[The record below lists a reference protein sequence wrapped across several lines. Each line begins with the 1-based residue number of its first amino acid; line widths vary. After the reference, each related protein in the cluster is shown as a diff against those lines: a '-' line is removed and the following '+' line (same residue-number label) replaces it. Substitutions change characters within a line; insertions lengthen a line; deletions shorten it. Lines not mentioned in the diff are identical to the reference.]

1 MKFKTFIS
9 EYLAYILLIL
19 AVMAG
24 IGSFFTSISGF
35 DTEDVA
41 HHVSMRLSHRMERL
55 DNYSM
60 EVLHAPAD
68 ADHWAD
74 LKGLPDDMVI
84 YRYVADTL
92 HSWYNIFSVNN
103 DDITTRALYQRISDP
118 RVSLTSPLSS
128 VSEEPSFM
136 NMGSKWYIVKMYE
149 DGDSKVVSGLLVK
162 NIQEEDIQKGH
173 NGISDHIHIHGR
185 YDVSTLSDGEGSTV
199 YLEGVPVF
207 KVVVA
212 SGMSNNPVMLSS
224 YGFRWVA
231 MLLLVASLMVFLYRH
246 RRPRYCLAVVLTF
259 LLMALIARWWG
270 MQLMEYVQ
278 FFSPT
283 LYAHDGLLN
292 SFGNLL
298 FFNVLIFL
306 TAWSVFLCRNSI
318 SEWACRSERRGR
330 LTMAVGMAVPPL
342 QLLYILY
349 TFSSL
354 IKNSSVTV
362 ELYRFSSLSVYSAI
376 TYITYILLA
385 VSVLLVMESV
395 AVIYN
400 RRRGT
405 SFTFLTIRGL
415 LVFSV
420 AVSMIIGCIST
431 YMGFSKEQ
439 ARVQGLSNRLA
450 VDRDLAMEIELR
462 GMESDIATDPM
473 IAALTHVDG
482 GEQMLLRRLD
492 EMYLGR
498 FGQRFDVSV
507 DIIREM
513 DAGFPR
519 RLETMLADA
528 SPIGP
533 QSHFYYSYDGS
544 NGSKY
549 MGFFSYYMPVY
560 GMSGILIRAL
570 PRLGRHDR
578 GYSYVSGGTTG
589 APAFPAIYSYARYSG
604 KRLVQFQGNYAYPT
618 VMDYILYG
626 ERGNKD
632 TFVRN
637 GYRHFVTR
645 ISDDETIVV
654 TRRERGMVNYFVTFT
669 FLAILTFL
677 SSLMFMHR
685 RRQKAEGSNFFST
698 RVRRLVVLS
707 LFIALVVMTT
717 VSVVFVN
724 QRNERNLE
732 TMMSGRIS
740 SIQIMLGNVCRQIS
754 ESSQMMDASF
764 ASDLEAVSETTDSD
778 IVLYTPDGRL
788 FMTSSPEIRDRQI
801 TSFRIDPDAYRA
813 INFAHQRYFIKKI
826 GSFRRSYHMLYA
838 PIMNSTGRTV
848 AIASTIYVQRDY
860 DFSRDAFFHAAT
872 IISFFLI
879 LLFVA
884 VVLSASITRSIF
896 QPLLAMRQ
904 KMIGADPSSLEQI
917 DYQGND
923 EITLLVGAYNK
934 MVSDLKDSTAALAA
948 AERDK
953 AWSEMAR
960 QVAHEIK
967 NPLTPIKLE
976 IQRLVRLK
984 QRNDPSW
991 EDKFDR
997 VSSVVLEHIDILTQ
1011 TANEFSTF
1019 AKLYTEN
1026 PVVFDLDATLKDQ
1039 IMLFGARDNVE
1050 ITYLGTEG
1058 ARVKG
1063 PKPQLIRVFVN
1074 LLTNAVQA
1082 VETMDKGLITV
1093 TLRRGVAAG
1102 TWDITFEDNG
1112 PGVSEE
1118 NMDKLFTP
1126 NFTTKSSGT
1135 GLGLAICRSIV
1146 DKCEG
1151 RISYTRSFSLGGA
1164 CFTVTLKDVDGEN
1177 L

>member
-1 MKFKTFIS
+1 MKLKTFIS
-9 EYLAYILLIL
+9 ENLAYILLSL
-19 AVMAG
+19 AVLAG
-24 IGSFFTSISGF
+24 IGSFFTSLSGF

-41 HHVSMRLSHRMERL
+41 HHVSMRLSRRMQRL
-55 DNYSM
+55 DAYSA
-60 EVLHAPAD
+60 EVLNAPAS
-68 ADHWAD
+68 ADHWEE

-84 YRYVADTL
+84 YRYECDTL

-103 DDITTRALYQRISDP
+103 DDISTKALYQRISDP

-128 VSEEPSFM
+128 ASEEPSFM
-136 NMGSKWYIVKMYE
+136 NMGSKWYIIKMYE
-149 DGDSKVVSGLLVK
+149 EGDSKVISGLLVK
-162 NIQEEDIQKGH
+162 NIQEEDIQKGR

-212 SGMSNNPVMLSS
+212 PGMSSDPGILSS

-231 MLLLVASLMVFLYRH
+231 MLLLIAALMVFLNGH

-259 LLMALIARWWG
+259 LVMALIARWWG

-298 FFNVLIFL
+298 FFNASMFL
-306 TAWSVFLCRNSI
+306 TAWSVFMCRSSI
-318 SEWACRSERRGR
+318 SEWACRSDRRR
-330 LTMAVGMAVPPL
+330 TLSLAVGMTVPPL
-342 QLLYILY
+342 QLLYIIY

-362 ELYRFSSLSVYSAI
+362 ELYRVSSLSVYSAVTYV
-376 TYITYILLA
+376 TYIFLA
-385 VSVLLVMESV
+385 VSVLLVMESLV
-395 AVIYN
+395 AVYN
-400 RRRGT
+400 RWRGT
-405 SFTFLTIRGL
+405 SFSFLTIRGL
-415 LVFSV
+415 LLFSV
-420 AVSMIIGCIST
+420 AVSLTVGSVST

-462 GMESDIATDPM
+462 GMENDIATDPM

-498 FGQRFDVSV
+498 FGQRFDINV

-513 DAGFPR
+513 DANFSHQ
-519 RLETMLADA
+519 LDAMLSDA

-533 QSHFYYSYDGS
+533 KSHFYYSYDGTD
-544 NGSKY
+544 GSRY
-549 MGFFSYYMPVY
+549 TGFFSYYSPVY

-570 PRLGRHDR
+570 PRLVRHDR
-578 GYSYVSGGTTG
+578 GYSYVTGSSGRG
-589 APAFPAIYSYARYSG
+589 PSFPPIYSYARYSG
-604 KRLVQFQGNYAYPT
+604 NRLVQFQGNYAYPT

-626 ERGNKD
+626 ERGNRD
-632 TFVRN
+632 TFVRD

-654 TRRERGMVNYFVTFT
+654 TRRERGMLNYFVTFT
-669 FLAILTFL
+669 FLVILTFL
-677 SSLMFMHR
+677 CSLLFRHR
-685 RRQKAEGSNFFST
+685 SREVSEGSNFFST
-698 RVRRLVVLS
+698 RMRRLVVLS
-707 LFIALVVMTT
+707 LFIALVVMTA

-732 TMMSGRIS
+732 TMMSARIS
-740 SIQIMLGNVCRQIS
+740 SIQIMLGNVCRQLT
-754 ESSQMMDASF
+754 EPAQMMDASF
-764 ASDLEAVSETTDSD
+764 ASDLESVSETTDSD
-778 IVLYTPDGRL
+778 LVLYTPDGRL
-788 FMTSSPEIRDRQI
+788 FMTSSPEIRDRQL
-801 TSFRIDPDAYRA
+801 TSFRMDPDAYKA
-813 INFAHQRYFIKKI
+813 IHFGHQRYYIKKI

-838 PIMNSTGRTV
+838 PVMNSMGHTV

-884 VVLSASITRSIF
+884 VVLSTSITRSIF

-904 KMIGADPSSLEQI
+904 KMVGADPSSLEQI

-997 VSSVVLEHIDILTQ
+997 VSAVVLEHIDILTQ

-1019 AKLYTEN
+1019 AKLYSEN

-1039 IMLFGARDNVE
+1039 IMLFGTRDNVE

-1058 ARVKG
+1058 AMVKG

-1082 VETMDKGLITV
+1082 VETMDRGLITV

-1151 RISYTRSFSLGGA
+1151 RIAYTRSFSLGGA
-1164 CFTVTLKDVDGEN
+1164 CFTVTLKDVEGED